1 MGSRARAPEN
11 PMKQKN
17 FDQLLTSIRQA
28 GGIRAGTVE
37 PARIT
42 ILEAPGVTRRE
53 VLALNGEVRD
63 AGLRHVRSKR
73 KE

>member
-1 MGSRARAPEN
+1 
-11 PMKQKN
+11 MKRKD

-37 PARIT
+37 PARVM
-42 ILEAPGVTRRE
+42 ILEAPRVTRRE
-53 VLALNGEVRD
+53 VLTLNGEVRD
-63 AGLRHVRSKR
+63 AGSRDVRSKR